1 MFTFI
6 KRLQELL
13 ARLKKNKGLWFTTI
27 TTVSIIGIFVCM
39 YIIMTMTDRVS
50 KEVYQSMA
58 SSYEKQLTASFE
70 DKKREFEKMLVS
82 IRQNGILLNA
92 IENNNVTMM
101 NAVRNFLNEEFE
113 KNGFNDLSIDILNVL
128 NRDVVFRNTI
138 NTVINSNRA
147 LFGTEVLNE
156 GVFMVYLFPLER
168 DGQVYG
174 VLEFKES
181 IHTIRNNFAPLDQEF
196 VFILDKKMLPFIA
209 LEAKTGNYKEVNSE
223 YTYENARYD
232 TKFAATVASMSEEN
246 FENFTKD
253 KYIIDQGY
261 FRMMKKVSDINGAD
275 IGIIVAG
282 ESTEVSG
289 GFVNIAD
296 NMTKTVTTVALGL
309 VISIILFL
317 F

>member
-1 MFTFI
+1 M
-6 KRLQELL
+6 L
-13 ARLKKNKGLWFTTI
+13 
-27 TTVSIIGIFVCM
+27 
-39 YIIMTMTDRVS
+39 IIMTMTDRVS

-58 SSYEKQLTASFE
+58 SSYEKQLNASVS
-70 DKKREFEKMLVS
+70 DKRQEFEKMLVS

-101 NAVRNFLNEEFE
+101 NAVKNFLNEEFA
-113 KNGFNDLSIDILNVL
+113 KNGFTDLSIDILNVL

-138 NTVINSNRA
+138 NTVINSNRS
-147 LFGTEVLNE
+147 LYGTEVLNE

-181 IHTIRNNFAPLDQEF
+181 IHTIREDFTPKDQEF

-209 LEAKTGNYKEVNSE
+209 LESKTGNYKEINSD
-223 YTYENARYD
+223 YTYENTRYD
-232 TKFAATVASMSEEN
+232 TKFAASMANMSEEN
-246 FENFTKD
+246 FDNFMKD

-275 IGIIVAG
+275 IGIMVAG

>member
-6 KRLQELL
+6 KRLQELP

-39 YIIMTMTDRVS
+39 LTIMTMTDRVS
-50 KEVYQSMA
+50 KEVYESMA
-58 SSYEKQLTASFE
+58 SSYEKQLNASVS
-70 DKKREFEKMLVS
+70 DKRQEFEKMLVS

-101 NAVRNFLNEEFE
+101 NAVKNFLNEEFA
-113 KNGFNDLSIDILNVL
+113 KNGFTDLSIDILNVL

-138 NTVINSNRA
+138 NTVINSNRS
-147 LFGTEVLNE
+147 LYGTEVLNE

-181 IHTIRNNFAPLDQEF
+181 IHTIREDFTPKDQEF

-209 LEAKTGNYKEVNSE
+209 LESATFKVLIFPVYQTIQICFKKINLSE
-223 YTYENARYD
+223 QN
-232 TKFAATVASMSEEN
+232 
-246 FENFTKD
+246 
-253 KYIIDQGY
+253 Q
-261 FRMMKKVSDINGAD
+261 
-275 IGIIVAG
+275 
-282 ESTEVSG
+282 
-289 GFVNIAD
+289 
-296 NMTKTVTTVALGL
+296 
-309 VISIILFL
+309 
-317 F
+317 